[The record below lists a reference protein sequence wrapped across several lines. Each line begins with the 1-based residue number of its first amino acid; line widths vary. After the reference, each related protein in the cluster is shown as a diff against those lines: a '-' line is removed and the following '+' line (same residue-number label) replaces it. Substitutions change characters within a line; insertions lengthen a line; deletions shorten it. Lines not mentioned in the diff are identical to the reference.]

1 MPARKGHIKMECMSL
16 NMDSQTKRIIEIFA
30 EKRKISISSL
40 LRTMIKKQIE
50 DMYLEIGGKI
60 DG

>member
-1 MPARKGHIKMECMSL
+1 MPARKGHIKMECISL
-16 NMDSQTKRIIEIFA
+16 SMDSHTKRIIEIFA

-50 DMYLEIGGKI
+50 DMYLEIGSKI
-60 DG
+60 DD